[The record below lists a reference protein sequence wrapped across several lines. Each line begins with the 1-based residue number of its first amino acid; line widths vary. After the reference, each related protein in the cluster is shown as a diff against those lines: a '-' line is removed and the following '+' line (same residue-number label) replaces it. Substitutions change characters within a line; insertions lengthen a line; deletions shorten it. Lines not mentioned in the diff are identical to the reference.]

1 MLEMSGNSML
11 QSAFTLEKTRANGL
25 SVPAPFMFAPIDE
38 DQRLVAFLWKI
49 KLYKIFKIDFS
60 TIG

>member
-1 MLEMSGNSML
+1 
-11 QSAFTLEKTRANGL
+11 
-25 SVPAPFMFAPIDE
+25 MFAPIDE